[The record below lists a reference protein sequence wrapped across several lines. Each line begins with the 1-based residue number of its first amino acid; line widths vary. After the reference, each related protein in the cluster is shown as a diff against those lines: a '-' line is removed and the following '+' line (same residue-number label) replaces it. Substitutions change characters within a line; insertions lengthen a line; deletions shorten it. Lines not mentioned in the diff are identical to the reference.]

1 MGRAPK
7 PTAIKKLCGTIQ
19 KCRLNPDE
27 PKPIGELSSILPPD
41 FLSPS
46 AKEIYK
52 FALSQVPKGVL
63 SNLDFGVFTEW
74 VILYDNLVNVT
85 MTMQKQGYLLQDD
98 DEEIRP
104 SKLAAE
110 QRKIIT
116 LLHQLQSAMGFT
128 PSARSRV
135 VSFAKE
141 NHTDN
146 PFEGM

>member
-1 MGRAPK
+1 MGRVPK
-7 PTAIKKLCGTIQ
+7 PTAIKKLCGTVQ

-27 PKPIGELSSILPPD
+27 PKPTNELSSILPPE

-46 AKEIYK
+46 AKEIYQ

-85 MTMQKQGYLLQDD
+85 MTIQKQGYLLQDD

-110 QRKIIT
+110 QRKLIT
-116 LLHQLQSAMGFT
+116 LLHQLQTAMGFT
-128 PSARSRV
+128 PSSRSRV

-141 NHTDN
+141 NHSDN

>member
-1 MGRAPK
+1 MARAPK
-7 PTAIKKLCGTIQ
+7 PTAIKKLCGTVQ

-27 PKPIGELSSILPPD
+27 PKPIGELSSILPPE

-46 AKEIYK
+46 AKEIYQ

-85 MTMQKQGYLLQDD
+85 MTIQKQGYLLQDD

-141 NHTDN
+141 NHIDN